1 MQIESPTELARR
13 RCENHPE
20 REAVAFCRECDRT
33 FCRECITSHEDR
45 VACAACLAR
54 IAGSGSEMKKKRLR
68 ALLAPIRPLAGFIV
82 VWVLLYALGRTLAS
96 ASAVF
101 HKDKLWRDTAE
112 EDAE

>member
-1 MQIESPTELARR
+1 
-13 RCENHPE
+13 
-20 REAVAFCRECDRT
+20 
-33 FCRECITSHEDR
+33 
-45 VACAACLAR
+45 
-54 IAGSGSEMKKKRLR
+54 MKKKRLR